1 MTWTTIDDGDLTYV
15 VLDDGSRCEPL
26 AWRDLLAT
34 AARRH
39 GPNAAIVAKRVA
51 ENGTIVAMGERCVH
65 PKGLHSVGH
74 GLPQAAHRFPE
85 EVDGAMGGVAVFP
98 TDLVRGLAPPQ
109 GAFGLLHWCLE
120 ARLRGGRVIAVPEVR
135 TVATRP
141 LAPIAGDD
149 LVRFVRRFG
158 FHPFAPDIDAIAARP
173 ELAALRW
180 NVRFFGTQ
188 EPFEKYAD
196 RGAFHW
202 TAYAEHQAFR
212 ARADHLVRL
221 AADALAATTSGLG
234 VAGDVLDIGCGD
246 GLYAQL
252 LADRGFAV
260 LGVDDDEHAIRH
272 ARELAATRPHP
283 AHFERGS
290 AYRLPCD
297 DRQSRGA
304 ILLDV
309 LEHLHNPSRAL
320 AEIGRVLSPG
330 APLVVATP
338 EAQFGHSSDPIYHAD
353 EFTMDELQRLVTSA
367 GPFAVESAGRI
378 GGPYRDLVVTLRRL
392 PHK

>member
-1 MTWTTIDDGDLTYV
+1 MRGARV
-15 VLDDGSRCEPL
+15 V
-26 AWRDLLAT
+26 
-34 AARRH
+34 
-39 GPNAAIVAKRVA
+39 
-51 ENGTIVAMGERCVH
+51 
-65 PKGLHSVGH
+65 
-74 GLPQAAHRFPE
+74 
-85 EVDGAMGGVAVFP
+85 
-98 TDLVRGLAPPQ
+98 
-109 GAFGLLHWCLE
+109 
-120 ARLRGGRVIAVPEVR
+120 AVPEIR
-135 TVATRP
+135 TVERAPRP
-141 LAPIAGDD
+141 TITGDD
-149 LVRFVRRFG
+149 LVGFARRFG

-212 ARADHLVRL
+212 ARADQLVRL
-221 AADALAATTSGLG
+221 AADALAATPRGLG

-260 LGVDDDEHAIRH
+260 LGLDDDEHAIRH
-272 ARELAATRPHP
+272 AKEHAATRPHP

-297 DRQSRGA
+297 ARTSRGA
-304 ILLDV
+304 ILFDV

-338 EAQFGHSSDPIYHAD
+338 EAQFGHSSDPVYHAD
-353 EFTMDELQRLVTSA
+353 EFTMDELQRLATNA
-367 GPFAVESAGRI
+367 GPFALESAGRM
-378 GGPYRDLVVTLRRL
+378 GGPYRDLVVVLRRS
-392 PHK
+392 PHG